1 MSNLFLS
8 LVLIALVAL
17 VEGNKFYFSFSPQSI
32 PGNYST
38 WLFNTDS
45 NQLSQLSTGLEEAYS
60 AWTMVSGS
68 AQCGSR
74 YYASAVDAPIAAAM
88 LITDLGT
95 GKTNIFDW
103 NNFGVNLNL
112 HNMYCDT
119 SDESGQTLY
128 VVESVV
134 GGHEYSLYK
143 MKIDDDYNFS
153 QEKIGDF
160 VTDNTKTL
168 TSTGYDTQF
177 QVSPDLKTAFALWT
191 NSQMLLGFVQKMD
204 TSTGEVT
211 TFQLDEKKVPYALLV
226 DSTGSMEIIVSHSK
240 QASGINQYSKCQ
252 LTLNNGKGELNQ
264 CKDDSNI
271 FLGGQPW
278 TQQFEDGNFYAMSHS
293 SADQSI
299 VTLKSDGSISD
310 SLAMNEVFKNQPMP
324 HGTYG
329 GLAVAV

>member
-1 MSNLFLS
+1 M
-8 LVLIALVAL
+8 VAL
-17 VEGNKFYFSFSPQSI
+17 VNGNKYYFSFSPQSI

-38 WLFNTDS
+38 WLFNSDN
-45 NQLSQLSTGLEEAYS
+45 NQLSMLSTGLEEAYT
-60 AWTMVSGS
+60 AWAMVSGS

-74 YYASAVDAPIAAAM
+74 YYASAVDVPIAAA
-88 LITDLGT
+88 LLVTDLDT

-119 SDESGQTLY
+119 SDESGQNLY

-134 GGHEYSLYK
+134 GANEYSLYK

-160 VTDNTKTL
+160 ITDKTKQL
-168 TSTGYDTQF
+168 TPTGYDTEF

-191 NSQMLLGFVQKMD
+191 NSQMLLGFVQTMD
-204 TSTGEVT
+204 TSTGKVT
-211 TFQLDEKKVPYALLV
+211 TFQLDEKKKPYALLV
-226 DSTGSMEIIVSHSK
+226 DSTGSMEIIVSQQEK
-240 QASGINQYSKCQ
+240 SGSNLYSKCQ
-252 LTLNNGKGELNQ
+252 LTLNNGKGELSQ
-264 CKDDSNI
+264 CKDDSSL

-278 TQQFEDGNFYAMSHS
+278 TQQLEDGNFYAMSHS
-293 SADQSI
+293 TADQYITI
-299 VTLKSDGSISD
+299 VKSDGSISD
-310 SLAMNEVFKNQPMP
+310 SIAMNEIFKNTPMP

-329 GLAVAV
+329 ALAVVV